1 MTSPYDRDH
10 TTSALQRALPY
21 IRLYRNR
28 VFVIKAGGALCQEPN
43 AMKTLAEQLCV
54 LRELGI
60 RLVVVHGG
68 GPQTTALATRL
79 GIETTMVNG
88 RRITNEQTLETVI
101 MTING
106 TINTAFLAACRAVA
120 LPAVGLSGVDA
131 ALIRAVKR
139 PPQVVDVNG
148 VSTTI
153 DYGLVGDIVGL
164 DDKVLRRLLESGLV
178 PVISPICADDAG
190 QLLNI
195 NADTVAQAIACAL
208 EAEKLIFLTD
218 TPGLLADPKKPTSLI
233 SYTDI
238 RGLVTLQDQGA
249 IGTGMLPKTRA
260 AVEALQKGVR
270 RVHMVGFRAP
280 SSLLI
285 EVFTNEG
292 AGTLIVR
299 DTAELL
305 PAEQTASGDRSATG
319 NKND

>member
-1 MTSPYDRDH
+1 MNSPYDRDL
-10 TTSALQRALPY
+10 TTTALQRALPY

-28 VFVIKAGGALCQEPN
+28 IFVIKAGGALCQEPA
-43 AMKTLAEQLCV
+43 AMRALADQLCV
-54 LRELGI
+54 LRELGV
-60 RLVVVHGG
+60 RVVLVHGG
-68 GPQTTALATRL
+68 GPQTTALASRL
-79 GIETTMVNG
+79 GIETKMVNG
-88 RRITNEQTLETVI
+88 RRITSEQALETVI

-106 TINTAFLAACRAVA
+106 TVNTAFLSACRAAA

-131 ALIRAVKR
+131 SLIRAVKR
-139 PPQVVDVNG
+139 PPQVVVTNG
-148 VSTTI
+148 VSATI
-153 DYGLVGDIVGL
+153 DYGLVGDIVAL
-164 DDKVLRRLLESGLV
+164 DHTVLVRLLEIGLV
-178 PVISPICADDAG
+178 PVISPLCADDTG
-190 QLLNI
+190 QLLNV

-218 TPGLLADPKKPTSLI
+218 TPGLLSDPKKLTSLI

-238 RGLVTLQDQGA
+238 QGLTELQAQGA

-305 PAEQTASGDRSATG
+305 PAEQTAADGSIDSR
-319 NKND
+319 K

>member
-1 MTSPYDRDH
+1 ML
-10 TTSALQRALPY
+10 TTNPTTTALQRALPY

-28 VFVIKAGGALCQEPN
+28 VFVIKAGGALCQESN
-43 AMKTLAEQLCV
+43 AMKALAEQLSV

-60 RLVVVHGG
+60 RIVLVHGG
-68 GPQTTALATRL
+68 GPQTTKLADRL
-79 GIETTMVNG
+79 GYETKMVNG
-88 RRITNEQTLETVI
+88 RRITSEQTLETVI
-101 MTING
+101 MSING
-106 TINTAFLAACRAVA
+106 AVNTALLAACRAVA

-148 VSTTI
+148 VPTTI
-153 DYGLVGDIVGL
+153 DYGFVGDIVSL
-164 DDKVLRRLLESGLV
+164 DDTMLWRLLETGLV
-178 PVISPICADDAG
+178 PVISPICADDSG
-190 QLLNI
+190 QLLNV

-218 TPGLLADPKKPTSLI
+218 TPGLLADAKKPTSLI

-238 RGLVTLQDQGA
+238 RGLAALQEQGA
-249 IGTGMLPKTRA
+249 IETGMLPKTRA

-292 AGTLIVR
+292 AGTLIVK
-299 DTAELL
+299 DSAELA
-305 PAEQTASGDRSATG
+305 PAEQTASGGRTATG